1 MAFQPGRTGNPKG
14 RPRGVP
20 DKRGALRAMIIDQ
33 APELIQLAMD
43 AAKAGDTAALSL
55 LLARAV
61 PPLRPVSDPV
71 AFDMPAGAS
80 LADQARAILTG
91 VAAGRIDPIIGKALV
106 DAVAA
111 VANVAAL
118 DEIERRLSALEDGGS
133 KDVR

>member
-1 MAFQPGRTGNPKG
+1 M
-14 RPRGVP
+14 
-20 DKRGALRAMIIDQ
+20 KRVRDPPYAWREYALR
-33 APELIQLAMD
+33 
-43 AAKAGDTAALSL
+43 G
-55 LLARAV
+55 LARAV

>member
-1 MAFQPGRTGNPKG
+1 MLLAFTL
-14 RPRGVP
+14 RPF
-20 DKRGALRAMIIDQ
+20 LS
-33 APELIQLAMD
+33 IQISLWNWLAVCV
-43 AAKAGDTAALSL
+43 SL